1 MMKKFLCLMICLT
14 MVLASVGA
22 LAAED
27 YSLMEKLQRQITFGN
42 GVKGAVQLSVS
53 GESELAKMLSGLNQL
68 QIEIRSIV
76 AQTGDQFQASLFTLD
91 GEEQVGTTQIYGVGD
106 NLYLRSELLPDLV
119 LTYPTGGNI
128 VDSLLE
134 RTEEQ
139 NPTWYSAA
147 LNLFTVPETTW
158 NESWAPLFETYYTD
172 LELWLSDY
180 AQEPK
185 VIQGAVGETVMTIL
199 YTIPAEALKAEM
211 KVILAKALNDQAL
224 MTLMRAQLD
233 EQQAYTYLTPGL
245 QYYYDAAI
253 DALPLEGDVLLEREL
268 STMGETVSTTVTLPL
283 PGGLEWDTL
292 TLEQVGEDATLTL
305 MGEEESIALEMKKAV
320 STATSDDYS
329 GVIRYLPAEGKDLAA
344 NFQLRRVFNHYE
356 DNDTRAHDVTTWSLQ
371 LAADESVAGDED
383 NLTFEPI
390 EASVRYHVHSKS
402 AKRNATTL
410 EFAASYEQGSESY
423 ALEGSIKTV
432 SPWVLDVLPTEGAE
446 DVTAM
451 TENYLGEILASLWQN
466 AVVELSNLKPE
477 EIPAPEAVL
486 DTDAGLASATDTAPT
501 AVPALTTAP

>member
-1 MMKKFLCLMICLT
+1 MMKRFLCLMICLT
-14 MVLASVGA
+14 MVLTSVSA

-42 GVKGAVQLSVS
+42 GVKGAVQLRIS
-53 GESELAKMLSGLNQL
+53 GESELAQTLSALNQV

-76 AQTGDQFQASLFTLD
+76 AQNGDQFQASLFALD

-119 LTYPTGGNI
+119 LTYPTGGNVI
-128 VDSLLE
+128 DSLLQ
-134 RTEEQ
+134 RSEEQ

-147 LNLFTVPETTW
+147 MNLFTVPESTW
-158 NESWAPLFETYYTD
+158 NESWAPLFESYYTD
-172 LELWLSDY
+172 LELWLSDF

-199 YTIPAEALKAEM
+199 YTIPADALKDEM
-211 KVILAKALNDQAL
+211 KVMLAKALNDQAL
-224 MTLMRAQLD
+224 MTLVRAQLD
-233 EQQAYTYLTPGL
+233 EEQAYTYLTPGL

-268 STMGETVSTTVTLPL
+268 STMGETVSTSVTLPL
-283 PGGLEWDTL
+283 PGGLAWDTL
-292 TLEQVGEDATLTL
+292 TMEQVGEDSTLTL
-305 MGEEESIALEMKKAV
+305 TGEEESIALEMKKTV
-320 STATSDDYS
+320 STATSDDYC
-329 GVIRYLPAEGKDLAA
+329 GIVRVQPAEGKDMAV

-356 DNDTRAHDVTTWSLQ
+356 DDDTRAHDVTTWTLH

-383 NLTFEPI
+383 YMTFEPI
-390 EASVRYHVHSKS
+390 DASVRYHVHSKS

-410 EFAASYEQGSESY
+410 EFAASYDQGSESY

-432 SPWVLDVLPTEGAE
+432 SPWVLDALPTEGAE

-451 TENYLGEILASLWQN
+451 TENYLGEILDSLWQN
-466 AVVELSNLKPE
+466 ALAKLSSLNPE
-477 EIPAPEAVL
+477 EIPAPEAAATATDL
-486 DTDAGLASATDTAPT
+486 ASSTDAAPT